1 MGDFFIVKIM
11 SGGQSASVMS
21 AMKNDIDQ
29 LYYAPA
35 SALAVMLIIVVIVM
49 VALILRVVDVRQ
61 ELASGKS

>member
-1 MGDFFIVKIM
+1 
-11 SGGQSASVMS
+11 
-21 AMKNDIDQ
+21 MKNDIDQ

-49 VALILRVVDVRQ
+49 VSLILRVVDVRK